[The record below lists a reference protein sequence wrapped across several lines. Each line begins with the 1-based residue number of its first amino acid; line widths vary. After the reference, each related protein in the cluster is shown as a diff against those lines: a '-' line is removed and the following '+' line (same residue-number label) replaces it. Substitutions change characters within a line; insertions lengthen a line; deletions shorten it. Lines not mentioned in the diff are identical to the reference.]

1 MNIILL
7 TEADR
12 ITGHTFA
19 VTDHRA
25 EHIHTVLQS
34 RVGDT
39 VEVGL
44 LDGPFGTGKIEE
56 VSTTLVRLKVTEWRE
71 AARPSYEVDIICAV
85 PRPKTTKKVL
95 AIAASMNARSLHF
108 VRANRTDKSYLES
121 PLLQEPE
128 RLSYLYDGLSQGKFT
143 RLPNVEVHPLFRPF
157 VEDDVPSLFADRL
170 KLVADPSGDKLTTI
184 FSPSHQ
190 PGDVVIAIGPEGGW
204 VPFELDLL
212 VTTGF
217 KPFQLGPWTLRVENA
232 LVAALSQLALVAAKE
247 SI

>member
-7 TEADR
+7 ADADR
-12 ITGHTFA
+12 TINDTFT
-19 VTDHRA
+19 VSDYRA
-25 EHIHTVLQS
+25 EHIRTVLQS
-34 RVGDT
+34 KVGET

-44 LDGPFGTGKIEE
+44 LNGPLGTATIEDLGG
-56 VSTTLVRLKVTEWRE
+56 SHIRLTVTEWRE
-71 AARPSYEVDIICAV
+71 ASRPAYEVDIICAV
-85 PRPKTTKKVL
+85 PRPKTVKKIL
-95 AIAASMNARSLHF
+95 AIAAGMNVRSLHF

-121 PLLQEPE
+121 PLLKEPE
-128 RLSYLYDGLSQGKFT
+128 RLPYLYDGLSQGKFT
-143 RLPNVEVHPLFRPF
+143 RLPVVEVHPLFRPF
-157 VEDDVPSLFADRL
+157 VEDEVPDIFADRL
-170 KLVADPSGDKLTTI
+170 KLVADPSGERLTTI

-190 PGDVVIAIGPEGGW
+190 PGEVVIAIGPEGGW

-217 KPFQLGPWTLRVENA
+217 TPFQLGPWTLRVENA